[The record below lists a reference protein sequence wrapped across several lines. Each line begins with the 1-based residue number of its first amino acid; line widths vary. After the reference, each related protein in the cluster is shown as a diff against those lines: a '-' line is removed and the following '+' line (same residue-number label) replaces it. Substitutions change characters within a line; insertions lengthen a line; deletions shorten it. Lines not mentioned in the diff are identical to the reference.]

1 MDMEVINMKN
11 KISVLVLAGLL
22 SGCSAVTAT
31 VKFRKPNQ
39 YGNDY
44 VTGEAKVKARTVQE
58 FRSLLEALE
67 YRESEKAK

>member
-1 MDMEVINMKN
+1 MKTVLR
-11 KISVLVLAGLL
+11 ISALSLVGLL
-22 SGCSAVTAT
+22 AGCSAITAT

-44 VTGEAKVKARTVQE
+44 VTGEAKVRARTVQE